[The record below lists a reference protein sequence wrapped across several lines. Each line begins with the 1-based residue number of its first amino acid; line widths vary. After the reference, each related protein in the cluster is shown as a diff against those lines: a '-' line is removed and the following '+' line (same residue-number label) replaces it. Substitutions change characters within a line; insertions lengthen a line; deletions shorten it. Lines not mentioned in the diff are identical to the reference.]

1 MCTKRQAN
9 KKKTYL
15 PNMLIGLTTRVT
27 NESDTARFPTN
38 MNSNDLVFRVLQ
50 TATSIRMF
58 PKFPMIDA
66 TVKTRMLPIATP
78 GDSWT
83 N

>member
-1 MCTKRQAN
+1 
-9 KKKTYL
+9 
-15 PNMLIGLTTRVT
+15 MLIGMTKRVT

-38 MNSNDLVFRVLQ
+38 MNFSDLVFRVLK

-66 TVKTRMLPIATP
+66 IVKTRMLVIATP